1 MEEERRVLKEHDLMS
16 SIQCKDYET
25 AIELAFELGHS
36 YRLWCVLCEAADARG
51 AGCFDALAEAWED
64 ERLSRCL
71 DFIKEWNTNSAKA
84 AVAQQLLG
92 AILRRIPFSRLR
104 KLPGIAATVE
114 ALVPYSERH
123 FQRIDR
129 LVQASF
135 VIDYTC
141 AAISAVADPQPS
153 VAPNLVA
160 R

>member
-1 MEEERRVLKEHDLMS
+1 MLKEHDLMS
-16 SIQCKDYET
+16 SIYSKDFET
-25 AIELAFELGHS
+25 AIDLAFELGHS
-36 YRLWCVLCEAADARG
+36 YRLWCVLSEAADVKG
-51 AGCFDALAEAWED
+51 NDCFDAMTETWTD
-64 ERLSRCL
+64 ERVARCL

-92 AILRRIPFSRLR
+92 SILRRIPFTRLR
-104 KLPGIAATVE
+104 KLPGIVGTVE

-141 AAISAVADPQPS
+141 AAISAVADAQS
-153 VAPNLVA
+153 SATDL
-160 R
+160 